1 VSFAAAFGLVA
12 LAGVAAAV
20 VSALVIRSAGGHP
33 RLARRLAGAREVR
46 VGSLLDAGA
55 RTERPVRVTGRIR
68 CRDPLHVPG
77 GEPLV
82 AYHRDVEVRLP
93 GVGWR
98 SLERLRETRS
108 FELWDHDGS
117 LSVDLS
123 SAAEPLVT
131 IPAVWRGDVAA
142 LDEPHASAAR
152 QLEHRHGPALEAR
165 STTRT
170 IHVTDRL
177 LLLAVVASGA
187 NGGVALEPPPGGYIV
202 SALPLPDAMRTLGG
216 RRRTM
221 AAGIVGLAF
230 GVLLA
235 VGGMVA
241 ALIAAALGG

>member
-1 VSFAAAFGLVA
+1 VAVISA
-12 LAGVAAAV
+12 LA
-20 VSALVIRSAGGHP
+20 IRWAGGHP

-46 VGSLLDAGA
+46 VGSLLDGGPG
-55 RTERPVRVTGRIR
+55 TERPVRVTGRIR

-93 GVGWR
+93 RVGWR
-98 SLERLRETRS
+98 SIERLRETRS

-123 SAAEPLVT
+123 TAAEPLVT
-131 IPAVWRGDVAA
+131 IPAVWRGGVAE

-152 QLEHRHGPALEAR
+152 RLEQRHGPALEAR

-170 IHVTDRL
+170 INVTDRL
-177 LLLAVVASGA
+177 LLLAVAGA
-187 NGGVALEPPPGGYIV
+187 GATGGVALEPPPGGYIV
-202 SALPLPDAMRTLGG
+202 SALPLPDAMRVLGG

-221 AAGIVGLAF
+221 AAGVVGLAV
-230 GVLLA
+230 GILLA
-235 VGGMVA
+235 VAGVA
-241 ALIAAALGG
+241 ASLIALALGG